1 MIKSMMIFD
10 RWGELIFYKENMPEG
25 SESEGWDGTMA
36 GKELNEGVYA
46 FVTELTF
53 NNGVTTVFKGNITL
67 IK

>member
-1 MIKSMMIFD
+1 
-10 RWGELIFYKENMPEG
+10 MPEG